1 MRQDSLK
8 NQTSA
13 AKSQKHTYDKGL
25 KPTTFNVGDYV
36 RVSDPTTEAKEPV
49 KLRNQYVGPFRVRE
63 KKWTLFTLEDLK
75 GATTKGLFHPS
86 KLQLV
91 IEE

>member
-36 RVSDPTTEAKEPV
+36 
-49 KLRNQYVGPFRVRE
+49 
-63 KKWTLFTLEDLK
+63 KKYLI
-75 GATTKGLFHPS
+75 
-86 KLQLV
+86 LQLKQKNQLN
-91 IEE
+91 